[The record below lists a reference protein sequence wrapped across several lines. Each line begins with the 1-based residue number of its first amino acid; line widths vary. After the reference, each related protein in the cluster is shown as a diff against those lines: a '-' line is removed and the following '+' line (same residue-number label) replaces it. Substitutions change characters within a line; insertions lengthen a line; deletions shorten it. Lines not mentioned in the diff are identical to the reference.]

1 MCVQYHVLLVSE
13 ERKAMSQLPFV
24 TSQTKSS
31 EFIHSSLHE
40 ENVLAV
46 ALENEWDLEW
56 NQMGMASRLSQEVS
70 LFDTRLFQV
79 NLRSVRQ

>member
-1 MCVQYHVLLVSE
+1 MFMLCFHVLLVSE

-24 TSQTKSS
+24 TSQPKNS

-46 ALENEWDLEW
+46 ALESEWDLEW
-56 NQMGMASRLSQEVS
+56 NQMGMASRLSKEVN
-70 LFDTRLFQV
+70 LFDTRLFKV
-79 NLRSVRQ
+79 NLR